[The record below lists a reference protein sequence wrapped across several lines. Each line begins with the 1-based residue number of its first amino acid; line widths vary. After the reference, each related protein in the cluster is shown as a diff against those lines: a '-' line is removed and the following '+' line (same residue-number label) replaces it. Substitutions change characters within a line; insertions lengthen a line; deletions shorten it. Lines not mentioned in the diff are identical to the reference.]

1 MRLIFLLSFIF
12 IPIISFAELP
22 PPVVTE
28 GEDEEGDAPEMPMPI
43 ESGET
48 MEPDITIIRRGK
60 KTIHEYRANGKV
72 YKVKIVPDIGPAYY
86 LVDPDG
92 DGNMEVRNSD
102 LEKGIKVH
110 QWELYSW

>member
-1 MRLIFLLSFIF
+1 MRLLFTLSFILF
-12 IPIISFAELP
+12 PLAGFAELL
-22 PPVVTE
+22 PPVVS
-28 GEDEEGDAPEMPMPI
+28 EEAEPPELPMPI
-43 ESGET
+43 QSGET

-92 DGNMEVRNSD
+92 DGNMEVRHSD